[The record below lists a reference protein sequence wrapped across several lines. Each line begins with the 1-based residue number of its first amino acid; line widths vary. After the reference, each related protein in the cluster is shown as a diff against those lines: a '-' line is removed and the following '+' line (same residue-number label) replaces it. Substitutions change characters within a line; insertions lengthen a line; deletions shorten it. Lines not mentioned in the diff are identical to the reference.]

1 MVQPFYT
8 PGFQGDFARKVGAS
22 DAILASGRLLFI
34 SGQVGWD
41 LETGEIR
48 EGLRAQTMQA
58 FENIKTI
65 TELAGGSMDN
75 LVQILTFLVDNSGR
89 EATEYVVDW
98 MGEDMGSGALA
109 EALKT
114 YAPNASPSGSGV
126 WVTTLGHPD
135 LLVETQA
142 IVAMPD
148 E

>member
-8 PGFQGDFARKVGAS
+8 SGFQGDFARKVGAS
-22 DAILASGRLLFI
+22 DAILSSGRLLFI

-41 LETGEIR
+41 LDTGEIR

-58 FENIKTI
+58 LANIKTI

-75 LVQILTFLVDNSGR
+75 LVQILTFLVDNTGR
-89 EATEYVVDW
+89 EPSEFVTDW

-114 YAPNASPSGSGV
+114 HAPNASPSGSGV
-126 WVTTLGHPD
+126 WVITLGHPD

-142 IVAMPD
+142 IVAMP